1 MISFVKTAGGGSG
14 RAPVSARVRR
24 LLAPICLAAFGLP
37 TAGHAETYA
46 REGCQVTVPSGWIV
60 SRSRIAS
67 PDKKTWAA
75 LSSAGS
81 AAEIVQVE
89 TSLKAV
95 KVSENAQ
102 IILMASSASFGGL
115 TNRQF
120 HAITKTTPSCLADVT
135 APAGATEANARAI
148 AMTIRPAR

>member
-1 MISFVKTAGGGSG
+1 MISFVKAAGGGTG
-14 RAPVSARVRR
+14 RPPVSAYSQL
-24 LLAPICLAAFGLP
+24 LLALLCVAAFVWP
-37 TAGHAETYA
+37 AASHAEAYA
-46 REGCQVTVPSGWIV
+46 KDGCQVTVPSGWIV
-60 SRSRIAS
+60 SRSRVAS

-75 LSSAGS
+75 LMSAGS

-95 KVSENAQ
+95 KVSEDAR
-102 IILMASSASFGGL
+102 IILMASSASFSGL

-135 APAGATEANARAI
+135 APAGPTEANARAI
-148 AMTIRPAR
+148 AMTVRPAS